1 MFRNVSPSRL
11 RVIGVALCL
20 AGSGLLLGGYL
31 LFDWYGFP
39 LALTGLLG
47 WLNIVGYAAIGL
59 AVIGAVLLLASFVAR
74 RR

>member
-11 RVIGVALCL
+11 RVIGAALCL
-20 AGSGLLLGGYL
+20 AGCGLLVGGYL

-59 AVIGAVLLLASFVAR
+59 AATGTILLLASFVPR